1 MHLFDEF
8 GDKPTTGLR
17 FLVGLGV
24 GGVYTVGD
32 KVGDNVVGEGV
43 GGGVKG
49 RLNTDSIML
58 RKSFLLFNS

>member
-1 MHLFDEF
+1 MHLIDEF
-8 GDKPTTGLR
+8 GDKATTGLR

-32 KVGDNVVGEGV
+32 KVGDSVVGEGV

-49 RLNTDSIML
+49 RLNTDEIML